1 MGAYDNPKIIQPPN
15 YTEIFMKNFAGGQ
28 ALVEKAF
35 AGQKAKKK
43 QKETKLDQA
52 YQDASKIRV
61 KGQAINAGD
70 MTANVRKQT
79 NLIADDFYANELA
92 YIDEKIDRQT
102 YQANRDKHL
111 SKLQGMVDIGGELS
125 KIDLENI
132 KVSRHQ
138 ADKGYA
144 LGLIEAYNNQ
154 AVDIDY
160 SGDTAKLY
168 YMNPNNERVE
178 VDLNVLKDIKPADF
192 GINEVFDFDKDK
204 IEEITKSFE
213 GQGLGAYKKVA
224 DDESQTI
231 QVQTYGDGTQYASAE
246 EAIKGNEE
254 YEKNAIESI
263 GAEIT
268 NLYNNLDSEDRGS
281 LFADKAF
288 ASFTMGK
295 NEGNKFQQGKEEEI
309 EEILGGIDGMTDETI
324 KHVKEQILN
333 GTYNGTDEQLT
344 AMDEVSKTMISKQL
358 FYNNPKIK
366 RPKTAVDKASAD
378 ALKRKAVQDETAA
391 TNLKAAKKRLGDAE
405 SDSDEPIAGLNDYI
419 KSNYNLIGTAKP
431 SDVSAVINS
440 FREPV
445 KLVNGQEATLF
456 NEDGSFKN
464 TADLYATLRN
474 VENKSFFNLPD
485 GSFSNI
491 RSVKE
496 VASIIPAVTKIRNK
510 EELTNDEKTLLKNF
524 GFSDVVIN
532 SKAGIN
538 ANITNVLKW
547 AKSLD
552 FNDPKTINGYIEIQP
567 GSLKGGKKDKTGLLK
582 DNQSAIKSNW
592 KFVNSSEK
600 NTTDLIKN
608 NFRDRFAGMD
618 PSVIARLVR
627 DLQNNDSGLMKL
639 LNN

>member
-1 MGAYDNPKIIQPPN
+1 
-15 YTEIFMKNFAGGQ
+15 
-28 ALVEKAF
+28 
-35 AGQKAKKK
+35 
-43 QKETKLDQA
+43 
-52 YQDASKIRV
+52 
-61 KGQAINAGD
+61 
-70 MTANVRKQT
+70 
-79 NLIADDFYANELA
+79 
-92 YIDEKIDRQT
+92 
-102 YQANRDKHL
+102 
-111 SKLQGMVDIGGELS
+111 
-125 KIDLENI
+125 
-132 KVSRHQ
+132 
-138 ADKGYA
+138 
-144 LGLIEAYNNQ
+144 
-154 AVDIDY
+154 
-160 SGDTAKLY
+160 
-168 YMNPNNERVE
+168 
-178 VDLNVLKDIKPADF
+178 KDIKPEDF
-192 GINEVFDFDKDK
+192 GINEVFDFNKDK
-204 IEEITKSFE
+204 INEITKSFE
-213 GQGLGAYKKVA
+213 EQGLGAYKKVA

-231 QVQTYGDGTQYASAE
+231 QVQTYGDGTQYNSAE
-246 EAIKGNEE
+246 EAIKANEE

-309 EEILGGIDGMTDETI
+309 EEILSGIDGITDETI

-366 RPKTAVDKASAD
+366 RPKTAVDIASKQ
-378 ALKRKAVQDETAA
+378 ALERKAVQDER
-391 TNLKAAKKRLGDAE
+391 NELLLQKAKEGDAG
-405 SDSDEPIAGLNDYI
+405 DDDEPIPGLNDYI

-440 FREPV
+440 FREPA
-445 KLVNGQEATLF
+445 KLVNGEMATLF

-491 RSVKE
+491 RSMKE
-496 VASIIPAVTKIRNK
+496 VASILGPIQKIKNK

-532 SKAGIN
+532 SKAGVN
-538 ANITNVLKW
+538 ANIVNVLSW
-547 AKSLD
+547 AKSIEEKGKM
-552 FNDPKTINGYIEIQP
+552 DPRISDGYIEIQP
-567 GSLKGGKKDKTGLLK
+567 GLMKGGSKNITGELKNTVSNLKG
-582 DNQSAIKSNW
+582 NW